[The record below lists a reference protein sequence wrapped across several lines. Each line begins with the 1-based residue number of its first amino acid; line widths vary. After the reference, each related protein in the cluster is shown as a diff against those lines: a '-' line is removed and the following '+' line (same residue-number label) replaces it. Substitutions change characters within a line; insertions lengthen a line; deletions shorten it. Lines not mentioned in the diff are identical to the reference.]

1 MVKMDEEQI
10 KKEKK
15 RIEGSTIKSKEGEVR
30 IGTVSP
36 NYAVFSDSSD
46 KYTKGRVSF
55 DNMNFFGIKKID
67 RDLNGK
73 ILVYEDRVKGWF
85 LDFAKMLVKEH
96 DAGFIVM
103 MICTSYLEGNQQ
115 FREGKTSK
123 RESSKMLINSLKRIF
138 RVEENP
144 AIILFVEE
152 VRHGLFH
159 DGMTRKN
166 VEINSST
173 TQPFFISKDKSR
185 ISINPRLFLLVIED
199 DFENYISILK
209 DSKNENERENFEKCW
224 RGMYEE

>member
-15 RIEGSTIKSKEGEVR
+15 QIEGSTIKSKEGEVR
-30 IGTVSP
+30 IGAVSP
-36 NYAVFSDSSD
+36 NYAIFSDSPD